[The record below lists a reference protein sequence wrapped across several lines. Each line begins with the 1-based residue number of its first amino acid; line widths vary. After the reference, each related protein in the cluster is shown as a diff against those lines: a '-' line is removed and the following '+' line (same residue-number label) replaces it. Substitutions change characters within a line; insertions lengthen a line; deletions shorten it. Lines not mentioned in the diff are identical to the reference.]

1 MGEMMLRISGGFF
14 AGQGTVP
21 IAGAARSTRLA
32 QAQRAPAE
40 SPLIAAAR
48 QKRDEAAAH
57 LRSAEDNLSML
68 DETMG
73 PEAAL
78 QALEEGRQS
87 LEQAQK
93 ELEDAIASEA
103 LKTGNSQ

>member
-1 MGEMMLRISGGFF
+1 MIRITGGFF
-14 AGQGTVP
+14 AGGNQIP
-21 IAGAARSTRLA
+21 LAGSARPRTRLA
-32 QAQRAPAE
+32 QQQMRPSE
-40 SPLIAAAR
+40 PPLVLAAR

-68 DETMG
+68 DQTMG

-87 LEQAQK
+87 LDQAQK
-93 ELEDAIASEA
+93 ELEDAIAQTS
-103 LKTGNSQ
+103 LKTGISE